1 MVICEFVVVL
11 AGHGISGKPLFSL
24 PMSRH
29 FELLYNTGI
38 QLLHCCK
45 PLPAFDCLVEAVKV
59 YSSNPRLWLRLSEC
73 CVMANKKVSVNC
85 LLGLCLYILCLF
97 IASRWCL
104 FIAPLLCL
112 FIALLLCLFIASIW
126 CLFIAP
132 LLCLQLLLSCL
143 FIATRLCLFIA
154 SILSAL
160 SLWAVGVVCSAQS

>member
-1 MVICEFVVVL
+1 MVIYEFVIVL

-85 LLGLCLYILCLF
+85 LLGLCLF
-97 IASRWCL
+97 IA
-104 FIAPLLCL
+104 FLLCL
-112 FIALLLCLFIASIW
+112 FIAPPFMSIYSHS
-126 CLFIAP
+126 FMSIYSIY
-132 LLCLQLLLSCL
+132 LS
-143 FIATRLCLFIA
+143 
-154 SILSAL
+154 SL